1 MRYVYIFLRVLVA
14 AAVATDVY
22 RLFDPKYLIGQISTA
37 IFGLTLAVII
47 LLARRKDVRRIV
59 RGTVTC
65 LLCTFATG
73 SVAILLFTYAVQPPW
88 QPGDDLRNFISGF
101 TVGMIVA
108 IGIIARREPD

>member
-47 LLARRKDVRRIV
+47 LLARRKDIRRIV
-59 RGTVTC
+59 RGSMTC
-65 LLCTFATG
+65 LICVFIGGFLFFFMSIRPVPPGRPGDEVRFVIAG
-73 SVAILLFTYAVQPPW
+73 VILGMILAILLISRPQP
-88 QPGDDLRNFISGF
+88 D
-101 TVGMIVA
+101 
-108 IGIIARREPD
+108 